1 VWHKRTTA
9 GSMNNNNERKR
20 FGRVSLRF
28 SHCSFTQDKTYPHM
42 SVDIYVSRTTATY
55 NNFAKKVSCIMRS
68 LQCLIFSVHKT
79 LWTITDFSVMTVLV
93 VSIDSVPALLPI
105 YILSSFIPRNKIFAV
120 MSNKSI
126 GLFRIYL
133 TVEFLYAVERN
144 NAEYSLFLSVVEHE
158 VRVFK

>member
-1 VWHKRTTA
+1 
-9 GSMNNNNERKR
+9 M
-20 FGRVSLRF
+20 
-28 SHCSFTQDKTYPHM
+28 YPELLQHT
-42 SVDIYVSRTTATY
+42 S
-55 NNFAKKVSCIMRS
+55 NFAQRVSCIMRS

-79 LWTITDFSVMTVLV
+79 LWTITDFSVMTVVV
-93 VSIDSVPALLPI
+93 VSIDSVLALLPV
-105 YILSSFIPRNKIFAV
+105 YILSSFILRNKIFAV

-144 NAEYSLFLSVVEHE
+144 NAEYSLCLSVVEHE